1 MYDIMTLCD
10 RVREIAYAVNK
21 GDGMNDTVKD
31 NGKKKGFFA
40 FLKESI
46 AKSNDGCGPGCGC
59 HAVDD
64 KKAKGDKAG
73 GDGKKK

>member
-1 MYDIMTLCD
+1 
-10 RVREIAYAVNK
+10 
-21 GDGMNDTVKD
+21 MNDTVKD

-40 FLKESI
+40 LLKESI

-59 HAVDD
+59 HAVDE

-73 GDGKKK
+73 EGGKKK

>member
-1 MYDIMTLCD
+1 
-10 RVREIAYAVNK
+10 
-21 GDGMNDTVKD
+21 MNDKSKKD
-31 NGKKKGFFA
+31 GKTKGFWA

-59 HAVDD
+59 HATDE
-64 KKAKGDKAG
+64 KKAKDGKVV